1 MPGADPA
8 RLTFHSGSCCRCG
21 GAGPLVEVSEFGK
34 AVCEDCYPEF
44 WRRRVEATVRRFRMI
59 PRAARV
65 AVAVSGGGDSGAL
78 LHALGLM
85 RRRLNFGLIAL
96 HLDQGMGEYTARC
109 LEVVRAQAEMAAVE
123 LRVGRV
129 QDFGVRVEEVG
140 AWPVCAVCGAVRRA
154 VLPVLAREYGVA
166 VVCTGHTLDDHLMF
180 MLKNILSGHPAS
192 PPPVQP
198 AIHGYPAKVKP
209 LIQIPDVAAKA
220 YARLCQIPVVA
231 DPCPHFDPAT
241 HRLKE
246 VFELLERNAPM
257 GKQQFWQVMRK
268 LMPRDAATRPE
279 APCPRCGELTSLGT
293 CPLCRLRALQSTP
306 PAPPPD
312 QLL

>member
-1 MPGADPA
+1 MAGTAPA

-21 GAGPLVEVSEFGK
+21 AEGPLIEISEFGK
-34 AVCEDCYPEF
+34 AVCERCYPEF

-59 PRAARV
+59 PRASRV

-78 LHALGLM
+78 LHALGLT
-85 RRRLNFGLIAL
+85 RQRLNFSLVAL
-96 HLDQGMGEYTARC
+96 HLDQGMGDYSARC
-109 LEVVRAQAEMAAVE
+109 LEVVQAQAAMAAVE
-123 LRVGRV
+123 LRVGEV
-129 QDFGVRVEEVG
+129 ADFGVRVEAAG
-140 AWPVCAVCGAVRRA
+140 AWPICAVCGAVRRA
-154 VLPVLAREYGVA
+154 ALPVLAREHGVA

-209 LIQIPDVAAKA
+209 LIQIPDNAAKA
-220 YARLCQIPVVA
+220 YARLCNIPVVEE
-231 DPCPHFDPAT
+231 PCPHFDAET

-246 VFELLERNAPM
+246 VFDLLERHAPM

-268 LMPRDAATRPE
+268 LMPRGETARPE
-279 APCPRCGELTSLGT
+279 SPCARCGELTSMGV
-293 CPLCRLRALQSTP
+293 CPLCRLRGLQAS
-306 PAPPPD
+306 PAAD
-312 QLL
+312 QPL